1 MSVVNMEKEAIET
14 NLESKIKS
22 NETLYTSSLSHIL
35 YEVDRET
42 MVTLL
47 NAMYLDKEIVGI
59 NLTDY
64 SGTMNISLQAKQ
76 VNNQS
81 SIKSYL
87 NLSLHD
93 IPLGTLEIDYTKDYM
108 QNRLATYEKIV
119 FGFSLTFTLVLLLI
133 LFHFISK
140 ATRSLEE
147 LSRATDKISEGDLS
161 HEIHIDSNDEI
172 GSLANKFEAM
182 RKNLLERRALNE
194 KQSREISILNEDM
207 YTTQKIIIETLGEV
221 IEKRYVDDPN
231 HIKRVAQM
239 SYILAQLLGLSEEDA
254 KTLKIVSPMHDIGK
268 IGISD
273 AILLKPS
280 KSTPEEFEL
289 MKDHSVIGYNI
300 LKNTNKKTLDIAAL
314 VAYEHHEAWDG
325 SGYPRGLKGEEISIF
340 GRITAL
346 LDVYDALAN
355 KRCYKE
361 AWDQDDVKKYIS
373 ENSGILFDPTMTKVF
388 IEHFD
393 QFAQVQEIYKN
404 N

>member
-93 IPLGTLEIDYTKDYM
+93 IPLGTLEIEYTKDYM
-108 QNRLATYEKIV
+108 QSRLATYEKIV

-194 KQSREISILNEDM
+194 KQSREISVLNEDM

>member
-1 MSVVNMEKEAIET
+1 MEKEAIET